1 MSSDNDVTIVLAL
14 NRIAAL
20 IGIFFLEMPDATYTL
35 VTCLLL
41 CEVSQK
47 SLGGILRYLT
57 ISTKRA

>member
-20 IGIFFLEMPDATYTL
+20 IGIFFLEKPDATYTL
-35 VTCLLL
+35 GACLLL